1 MAELGPEL
9 CAARAPGGGQPRK
22 LFVPAFVTDDD
33 VQRPFQVIGIDLD
46 VAREQ
51 QPGAGYRPPPV

>member
-22 LFVPAFVTDDD
+22 LFLTAFVMDDD
-33 VQRPFQVIGIDLD
+33 IQRPFQVVGIDLD
-46 VAREQ
+46 IAREQ
-51 QPGAGYRPPPV
+51 QSGAG